1 MLRLFDVGDQ
11 PRIADEALAVEH
23 FLGMAQ
29 SRAVTWISGEVI
41 EAELLGNPDLEI
53 RSEAM
58 RLLAHAAERIVLDDE
73 SLDRAAELERVGYGA
88 FDALHLAS
96 AEQAEANCLLTTDD
110 RFLRRVR
117 RGMGVPLIQ
126 VQNPVDWIRRFRP

>member
-1 MLRLFDVGDQ
+1 
-11 PRIADEALAVEH
+11 
-23 FLGMAQ
+23 MAQ